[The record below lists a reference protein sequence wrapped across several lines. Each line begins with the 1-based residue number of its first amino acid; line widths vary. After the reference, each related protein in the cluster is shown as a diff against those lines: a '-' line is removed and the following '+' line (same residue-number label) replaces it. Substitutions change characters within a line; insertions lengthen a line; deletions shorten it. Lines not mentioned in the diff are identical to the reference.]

1 MQAEWTERRPS
12 NLALDES
19 WLRKLQSLSQ
29 WAREGRVAI
38 EAGTAEL
45 LCSKIARQLGW
56 SPIVAEVARGETDPG
71 EDLSGS
77 GIWVLRVQPGRIGE
91 VARAI
96 EDLDGEEVSH
106 PTLHLEESNV
116 VHLPFLRTMPRR
128 WPGTES
134 WIRAAHLLETPRR
147 LRAVFIPRTF
157 DDLVRHLATRRLHRV
172 TAVQRERPRADV
184 LLLAVDFLRA
194 AVAWESKRDAYETAA
209 ASGAHRC
216 TWTVDRRD
224 AAEAKRS
231 ADRANREALHELDEA
246 KCDTDEA
253 RTLFSRFSGGGL
265 IPLPHTVFA
274 HDPRPAASRS
284 LEARSS

>member
-19 WLRKLQSLSQ
+19 WLRKLQVLSQ
-29 WAREGRVAI
+29 WAREGKVAI

-45 LCSKIARQLGW
+45 LFSKIARQLGW
-56 SPIVAEVARGETDPG
+56 SPIVAEVARNETDPG

-96 EDLDGEEVSH
+96 EDLDGDEVSH

-116 VHLPFLRTMPRR
+116 VHLPILRILPRR

-134 WIRAAHLLETPRR
+134 WIRAAHLLESPRR

-172 TAVQRERPRADV
+172 TAAMQRERPRADV

-194 AVAWESKRDAYETAA
+194 AVAWESKRDAYELAA
-209 ASGAHRC
+209 ASGTHRC
-216 TWTVDRRD
+216 TWTANPRD
-224 AAEAKRS
+224 AMEQA
-231 ADRANREALHELDEA
+231 RAATVIPGELEET

-253 RTLFSRFSGGGL
+253 RTLFSRLSGGGL

-284 LEARSS
+284 LEARRS